1 MWWHHYEEVRWQPLL
16 RGPLQMTAQ
25 EEGRSKEDF
34 ASLQGGDWFILV
46 AVVML
51 AGFSKASGVPLA
63 SYYLAWPKQVSRP
76 R

>member
-1 MWWHHYEEVRWQPLL
+1 
-16 RGPLQMTAQ
+16 MTAQ